1 VAELLKIETDL
12 TKRGIAL
19 VLLSVGGQVSVGVGH
34 AESHLGLHAEGR
46 TDVLKAERHQPETK
60 FRTHRGGYRPD
71 GNLSYSMSET
81 FRDSGESRRLG

>member
-46 TDVLKAERHQPETK
+46 TDVLKPNAINRRQ
-60 FRTHRGGYRPD
+60 
-71 GNLSYSMSET
+71 N
-81 FRDSGESRRLG
+81 SGHIVVGTARMEF